1 MSLASLITRLFAT
14 HYRHSIHFLIYDNNN
29 NNNIVVYFYLF
40 REDSLTLFGVSLKV
54 LKFY

>member
-14 HYRHSIHFLIYDNNN
+14 HYRHSIHFLIYDN